1 MSTKLSYAA
10 ATTKN
15 VPQSFP
21 TPSEMFPDELGAK
34 KTNSPSLSEKSNARG
49 VNGNGNIG
57 LKRTTEDFPPIEGQI
72 FGKYFSIY
80 VIQRIAL

>member
-1 MSTKLSYAA
+1 MSLKLSYAA

-21 TPSEMFPDELGAK
+21 SPSEMFPDELGAK
-34 KTNSPSLSEKSNARG
+34 KNNSPSLSEKPNSRG

-57 LKRTTEDFPPIEGQI
+57 LKRTTEDFPPIGGQI

-80 VIQRIAL
+80 LTQRIAI